1 MVPRMTRPILAAAL
15 LAAALLAAIAPAAA
29 AERSYSVVDFD
40 RIQVEGPYQVTV
52 VTGGSSQAQA
62 VGDQA
67 AIDRLTVD
75 VQGRTLRIRANRSAW
90 GGSPGGG
97 SGSLRVVLR
106 TRAIAAASV
115 IGSGSLALDRAR
127 GLRVDLAVSGSGR
140 LAVAAVEAD
149 NLSVGLLGSGKITL
163 GGSARQ
169 LRASIQG
176 SGDLD
181 GESLVADDAVL
192 TADSAGRIA
201 FDTRRTARVTAIGPG
216 EVTIGG
222 SGKCVVTG
230 ISAEAVSCRR

>member
-1 MVPRMTRPILAAAL
+1 MVAPMTRFLAPAAL
-15 LAAALLAAIAPAAA
+15 LAAVAAPAVA

-40 RIQVEGPYQVTV
+40 RIQIEGPYQVTI
-52 VTGGSSQAQA
+52 VTGGASQAQA

-90 GGSPGGG
+90 GGAPGGA
-97 SGSLRVVLR
+97 GSLRVTLR
-106 TRAIAAASV
+106 TRTVAAASV

-149 NLSVGLLGSGKITL
+149 NLSVGLLGSGKVTL
-163 GGSARQ
+163 AGSARQ

-181 GESLVADDAVL
+181 GERLVADDAVL
-192 TADSAGRIA
+192 TADTAGRIA
-201 FDTRRTARVTAIGPG
+201 FDARRTARVTAMGPG

-222 SGKCVVTG
+222 AGKCVVTG
-230 ISAEAVSCRR
+230 LSAAAVSCRR